1 MIYEFFPVPVLI
13 KQLPQQVIDEALTSS
28 ARVHNELDNN
38 QDGHFNNYSV
48 LHEGVNVP
56 RDYPLLYK
64 EICIAKQE
72 FLDST
77 GLDADEANIKS
88 WIQEYKTEKNYH
100 EEHHHGVYG
109 LSGVFYITA
118 NKQAGKLKLRSP
130 NPMCKYQH
138 ARYDTKYTT
147 EITTIEPTPGMFV
160 LFASYLLHE
169 AEHGLPGVEKKILAF
184 NLGDHK
190 K

>member
-1 MIYEFFPVPVLI
+1 
-13 KQLPQQVIDEALTSS
+13 
-28 ARVHNELDNN
+28 
-38 QDGHFNNYSV
+38 
-48 LHEGVNVP
+48 
-56 RDYPLLYK
+56 
-64 EICIAKQE
+64 
-72 FLDST
+72 
-77 GLDADEANIKS
+77 
-88 WIQEYKTEKNYH
+88 
-100 EEHHHGVYG
+100 
-109 LSGVFYITA
+109 
-118 NKQAGKLKLRSP
+118 
-130 NPMCKYQH
+130 MCRYQH